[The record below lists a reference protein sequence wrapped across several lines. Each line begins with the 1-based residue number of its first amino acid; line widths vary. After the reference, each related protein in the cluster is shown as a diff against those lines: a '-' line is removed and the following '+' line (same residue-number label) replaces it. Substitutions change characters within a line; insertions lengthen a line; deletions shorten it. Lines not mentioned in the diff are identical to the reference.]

1 MNKKEIKEIIVD
13 EINKFI
19 NDALDKEMKKVL
31 QKSNSQS
38 RDEFMST
45 IKNAAEAV

>member
-19 NDALDKEMKKVL
+19 NDALDKEMKK
-31 QKSNSQS
+31 
-38 RDEFMST
+38 FF
-45 IKNAAEAV
+45 KNLTVNQGTN